1 MTWEAYENSQR
12 LIIKTFAQLE
22 TGSQGITLLRVLRV
36 RACHVDFPPEVENN
50 FVPAAARTATP
61 TRCTGMTTLFERGA
75 LGGSR
80 ARAGGLPNR
89 ARKWLPGFSFRA
101 RSDTKHPTT
110 ALPEQP
116 KITLIAAYA
125 EHLERANFSTTSA
138 ALAPLSMGLV
148 MPLAS
153 SRARVR

>member
-1 MTWEAYENSQR
+1 MGGFSNDGSAG
-12 LIIKTFAQLE
+12 QLSG
-22 TGSQGITLLRVLRV
+22 TRH
-36 RACHVDFPPEVENN
+36 RAR
-50 FVPAAARTATP
+50 RTARVSSCLTSRLEP
-61 TRCTGMTTLFERGA
+61 AQTTQCT
-75 LGGSR
+75 
-80 ARAGGLPNR
+80 
-89 ARKWLPGFSFRA
+89 K
-101 RSDTKHPTT
+101 T

-148 MPLAS
+148 MPRAS